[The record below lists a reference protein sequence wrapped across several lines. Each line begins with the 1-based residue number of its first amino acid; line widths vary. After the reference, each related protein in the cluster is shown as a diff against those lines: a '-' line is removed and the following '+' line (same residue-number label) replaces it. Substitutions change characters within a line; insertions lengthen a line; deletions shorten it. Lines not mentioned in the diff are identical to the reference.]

1 MVRIAGGADVARGSE
16 LARSAARLLTNAP
29 DVAYSVTPETGGWR
43 EGCLRAA
50 RRRGVGGI
58 VELRRSARRA
68 ARRRWVGGSVELR
81 RLLWAV
87 R

>member
-29 DVAYSVTPETGGWR
+29 DVAAG
-43 EGCLRAA
+43 RAA
-50 RRRGVGGI
+50 
-58 VELRRSARRA
+58 AR
-68 ARRRWVGGSVELR
+68 GGSVELR

>member
-1 MVRIAGGADVARGSE
+1 MIRVAGGADVARGSE

-50 RRRGVGGI
+50 RRRGAAISPTG
-58 VELRRSARRA
+58 RA
-68 ARRRWVGGSVELR
+68 ARGGSVELR

>member
-50 RRRGVGGI
+50 RRRGAAISPTG
-58 VELRRSARRA
+58 RA
-68 ARRRWVGGSVELR
+68 AARGGSVELR